1 MTRPHAPRIHALGIA
16 AALALGPGLL
26 QTAAAQQAQTSPT
39 APAAPQPPAQRAT
52 AQKTPGVAVAD
63 QRMMRDLAQANIAE
77 VETGRMAQE
86 KGASEDVKRFGAQMI
101 EDHQKALTE
110 LQELA
115 RTKDVELPTE
125 PDAKHKLVATGL
137 KALSGAAFDKEY
149 IRMVGVT
156 DHRQTLEKLQRT
168 QRETGDNDLRAY
180 AAKTIPVVQK
190 HLQHA
195 EGMRGKGSHK
205 SAH

>member
-1 MTRPHAPRIHALGIA
+1 MNRQQATRLHVLGFA
-16 AALALGPGLL
+16 AALALGPALL
-26 QTAAAQQAQTSPT
+26 PNAAAQQAQTSPT

-63 QRMMRDLAQANIAE
+63 QRMMRDLAQANLAE
-77 VETGRMAQE
+77 IETGRLAQE
-86 KGASEDVKRFGAQMI
+86 KAGSEEVKRFGSQMV
-101 EDHQKALTE
+101 EDHQKALSE

-115 RTKDVELPTE
+115 RGKNVELPTE

-137 KALSGAAFDKEY
+137 KALSGEAFDKQY

-156 DHRQTLEKLQRT
+156 DHRQTVEKLQRV

-180 AAKTIPVVQK
+180 AAKTLPVVQK

-195 EGMRGKGSHK
+195 EGLHGAQARK
-205 SAH
+205 

>member
-1 MTRPHAPRIHALGIA
+1 MNRQQATRLHALGVA
-16 AALALGPGLL
+16 AALALGPALL
-26 QTAAAQQAQTSPT
+26 HNAAAQQAQTSPT

-63 QRMMRDLAQANIAE
+63 QRMMRDLAQANLAE
-77 VETGRMAQE
+77 IETGRLAQE
-86 KGASEDVKRFGAQMI
+86 KAGSEEVKRFGSQMV
-101 EDHQKALTE
+101 EDHQKALSE

-115 RTKDVELPTE
+115 RGKNVELPTE

-137 KALSGAAFDKEY
+137 KALSGEAFDKQY

-156 DHRQTLEKLQRT
+156 DHRQTVEKLQRV

-180 AAKTIPVVQK
+180 AAKTLPVVQK

-195 EGMRGKGSHK
+195 EGLHGAQARK
-205 SAH
+205 